1 MGDSLSTHQLIM
13 KVFVVLCLLGV
24 VYGGFPICSTEWEE
38 KCWDEPRQQ
47 CNLVQKPFTT
57 TVYEQECHT
66 AQVPKVESVPEQK
79 CHTRHEEVCDTVYD
93 EECSTRVENN
103 CRTEY
108 TNECD
113 YASKPVQKYKEEQEC
128 N

>member
-1 MGDSLSTHQLIM
+1 MGDSVSTPQAIM
-13 KVFVVLCLLGV
+13 KVFVVLCLLGA

-47 CNLVQKPFTT
+47 CNHVQKPFTT

-66 AQVPKVESVPEQK
+66 TQVPKVESVPEQKCEEVPEQK

-93 EECSTRVENN
+93 EVCNTV
-103 CRTEY
+103 TERQC
-108 TNECD
+108 TTVTE
-113 YASKPVQKYKEEQEC
+113 KE
-128 N
+128 